1 MASLSHSCYFR
12 AWKSPSRQDKCKS
25 LLPHVETLGAGPG
38 RACLAA
44 SGARVRARTRVLSLS
59 LSLSLAPYRA
69 ASRWRGVISPA
80 PQARVPFK
88 NFVSFV

>member
-12 AWKSPSRQDKCKS
+12 AGKSPSRQDRCKS

-38 RACLAA
+38 GACLAA
-44 SGARVRARTRVLSLS
+44 PGARAHALSLS
-59 LSLSLAPYRA
+59 LSVAPYRA
-69 ASRWRGVISPA
+69 ASRWRGVVSPA